1 MYINRIIYG
10 ITALLLVAC
19 THPYE
24 PDVANTWNVNVEL
37 SFTDP
42 EFWPENQQIRVGL
55 FTEESS
61 RNPMVSK
68 AINQPESNEPFQIS
82 ISDVEEGDYTAQVYI
97 TENGIYKVSLSALN
111 HLSIYS
117 DTMEKTDAIQLITFN
132 RVQKQ
137 VLNNCVVCHGSSAGD
152 IAADLNLT
160 QGYSYENLVGITSY
174 KRPEMVRVYAG
185 SAEFSYLI
193 HVLNED
199 INFNHAASS
208 SASDEDIQ
216 LVMEWIE
223 EGALDN

>member
-1 MYINRIIYG
+1 MHINKIIYG
-10 ITALLLVAC
+10 LALMLCVAC

-24 PDVANTWNVNVEL
+24 PEVTNTWNVKVEV

-42 EFWPENQQIRVGL
+42 EFWPSNQQVRVGL
-55 FTEESS
+55 FTEEGS
-61 RNPMVSK
+61 RNPIAST
-68 AINQPESNEPFQIS
+68 AINQPQNSAPFQVS
-82 ISDVEEGDYTAQVYI
+82 ISDVEEGNYTAQVYI
-97 TENGIYKVSLSALN
+97 IENGIYKASLAELN
-111 HLSIYS
+111 NLSIYS
-117 DTMEKTDAIQLITFN
+117 DVIEQTEAIQLITFN

-160 QGYSYENLVGITSY
+160 PGNSYENLVGITSY
-174 KRPEMVRVYAG
+174 KRPEMVRVYSG

-193 HVLNED
+193 SVLNED
-199 INFNHAASS
+199 IDFNHAASS
-208 SASDEDIQ
+208 SASNEDIQ